1 MSVCVQ
7 NEAREPFG
15 RFHPALNYVRSK
27 LAQKRLKNKQN
38 IGITLEK
45 EGNDNDEDNVD
56 DEMAVL
62 PDRQDN
68 DNDDDDVDNGE
79 KYDDDENNDDD
90 DMKVLP
96 DRQGWT

>member
-1 MSVCVQ
+1 M
-7 NEAREPFG
+7 
-15 RFHPALNYVRSK
+15 
-27 LAQKRLKNKQN
+27 
-38 IGITLEK
+38 EK

-62 PDRQDN
+62 PDGQDN